1 MAALKSLRAARIIVQ
16 PAAVAAAL
24 LLVAAASVAAQTL
37 KVGAVLTLSGTNSE
51 PGLQLDKGIS
61 LYVKEHQGDLPPGVK
76 VEIIRRDDTG
86 PNPEVAKRLAQE
98 LVTREHVQ
106 FLVGAVYSPNAIA
119 IAPISAEAK
128 VPFVIMSAA
137 ASPITRM
144 SPYIVRVSD
153 TLWQTSS
160 PMGQWAAQQGLKKA
174 YTIVSDYS
182 PGYDAEGGFTK
193 AFTAGG
199 GTIVGSVRLPLSTL
213 DFVPFLQRV
222 KDAKPEVAFL
232 FTPGGAQ
239 SSTLMKAWA
248 TLGLKDAGV
257 RLVTTQDV
265 VSDELLASM
274 GDVTLG
280 VVSAGVYSPVAQRP
294 ANAAFLAAWTK
305 EYGNTSPPNYNVV
318 FAWDGMAAVF
328 DVIKQTHGKFTGDQA
343 MDILKNWQDAD
354 SPRGPIMIDPAT
366 RDIVQ
371 NVYIRRVEK
380 QNGVLSNVEFATIP
394 QVKDLWKELNPPSHP

>member
-1 MAALKSLRAARIIVQ
+1 LRPLLCATAAAMCMAAAPTFAAETVKIGVI
-16 PAAVAAAL
+16 
-24 LLVAAASVAAQTL
+24 
-37 KVGAVLTLSGTNSE
+37 LTLSGPNAE
-51 PGLQLDKGIS
+51 PGVQLDKGIS
-61 LYVKEHQGDLPPGVK
+61 LYVKEHERDLPKDVK
-76 VEIIRRDDTG
+76 IEIVRRDDTG

-98 LVTREHVQ
+98 LITRDHVQ
-106 FLVGAVYSPNAIA
+106 FLAGVVYSPNAIA

-144 SPYIVRVSD
+144 SPYIIRVSD

-160 PMGQWAAQQGLKKA
+160 PMGQWAVQQGLKRA

-199 GTIVGSVRLPLSTL
+199 GQIVGSVRLPLSTA

-222 KDAKPEVAFL
+222 SDAKPEVAFL

-248 TLGLKDAGV
+248 TLGLPAAGV
-257 RLVTTQDV
+257 KLVTTQDV

-280 VVSAGVYSPVAQRP
+280 IVSAGVYSPVAQRP
-294 ANAAFLAAWTK
+294 ANAKFLADWTK
-305 EYGNTSPPNYNVV
+305 EYGDNVPPNYNVV
-318 FAWDGMAAVF
+318 FAWDGMAAIYGLV
-328 DVIKQTHGKFTGDQA
+328 KATKGNFTADQA
-343 MDILKNWQDAD
+343 IAFLSHWKDPD
-354 SPRGPIMIDPAT
+354 SPRGPIMIDPET

-380 QNGVLSNVEFATIP
+380 QGDRLVNVEIATIP
-394 QVKDLWKELNPPSHP
+394 MVKDPWKELNPPK